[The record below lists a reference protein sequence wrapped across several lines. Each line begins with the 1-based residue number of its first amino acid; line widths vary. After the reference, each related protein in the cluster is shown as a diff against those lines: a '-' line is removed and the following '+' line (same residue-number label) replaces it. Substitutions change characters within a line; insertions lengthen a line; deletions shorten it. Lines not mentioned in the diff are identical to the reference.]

1 MLRDLA
7 PEQKQ
12 AGAAAIGLA
21 VALFLPWYE
30 KNVAQGGALVSG
42 NLNAFSVVSFVEA
55 AIMLVAFGVL
65 GLLWARARRRPFHLP
80 GGDGTVIMA
89 AGGWAAFLLVW
100 RLFDKPDVDGAAA
113 TVGIQWGWFAALV
126 MAGLLAAAGARL
138 RAADPPEPPNPAADL
153 DWEQPRR
160 EKRERTRPADHTA
173 VTEVLRDRPAWEGD
187 PPPPAPGGAVRVD
200 PERYAE
206 RRRPERPPR
215 ERRPRDDGD
224 DGEAPTARQD
234 RLF

>member
-113 TVGIQWGWFAALV
+113 TVGIQWGWFVAFV
-126 MAGLLAAAGARL
+126 MAAAVAVAGARM
-138 RAADPPEPPNPAADL
+138 RAADRPEPPNPAAEL
-153 DWEQPRR
+153 DWEDPAPRD
-160 EKRERTRPADHTA
+160 RTRPARARPADHGA
-173 VTEVLRDRPAWEGD
+173 VTEVLRDRPAWEGEPG
-187 PPPPAPGGAVRVD
+187 PPPGSGSEPGARRV
-200 PERYAE
+200 
-206 RRRPERPPR
+206 RPPDER
-215 ERRPRDDGD
+215 EDG
-224 DGEAPTARQD
+224 GRQD